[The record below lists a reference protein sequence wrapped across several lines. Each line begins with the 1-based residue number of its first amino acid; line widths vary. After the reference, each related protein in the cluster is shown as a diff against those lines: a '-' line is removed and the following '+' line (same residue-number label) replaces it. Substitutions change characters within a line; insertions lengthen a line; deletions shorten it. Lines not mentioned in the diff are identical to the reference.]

1 MTDNTVELYQSMF
14 ENAVE
19 GMYRT
24 VLNGDY
30 VIVNPALARIHGCE
44 NVDEFMSFFGAKR
57 TVYVNPEDRRY
68 LIEQIR
74 THNVLKTFECL
85 AWRKDGSTFWML
97 ESGRGYYD
105 KDGTLL
111 GVEGVVEDITKL
123 KETEQELRQARQ
135 QAVTA
140 DRVKTELLNN
150 VGHELR
156 TPLNSIIGFSEII
169 QKYSEEND
177 LEDELSTYSRE
188 IKGSANQL
196 LQIIND
202 LLEFSQINAGL
213 HRQKFDEVDVVSL
226 IYSIDRRFRP
236 EMERHGLNLVIDICR
251 ETPALRADERAM
263 KRILEILMSNAV
275 KFTPYDGEVEIS
287 VHFGAQGEL
296 IIRITDTGIGFRQ
309 EDVVRALT
317 PFMQVDSSLTRKY
330 EGMGLGLPIAH
341 NLVERMGGV
350 FSILTAP
357 EQGTEATITFPA
369 ELVRIITAAD

>member
-1 MTDNTVELYQSMF
+1 MTDQTVEIYKFMF

-24 VLNGDY
+24 ILSGDY
-30 VIVNPALARIHGCE
+30 VLVNPALARMHGCDSVE
-44 NVDEFMSFFGAKR
+44 EFMELFGADR
-57 TVYVNPEDRRY
+57 TVYVNPADRDY
-68 LIEQIR
+68 LMGEIR
-74 THNVLKTFECL
+74 RNRVMKTFECL

-97 ESGRGYYD
+97 ESGRGCYD
-105 KDGTLL
+105 AAGNLI
-111 GVEGVVEDITKL
+111 GVEGVVEDITRL
-123 KETEQELRQARQ
+123 KETEQQLRQARQ
-135 QAVTA
+135 QAVSA

-169 QKYSEEND
+169 QKYCEDNS
-177 LEDELSTYSRE
+177 LEDEITAYSKE

-213 HRQKFDEVDVVSL
+213 HRQEFDEVDVVSL

-236 EMERHGLNLVIDICR
+236 EMERHGLKLSVTLCR
-251 ETPALRADERAM
+251 QTPALKADERAM

-275 KFTPYDGEVEIS
+275 KFTPYDGEVEVS
-287 VHFGAQGEL
+287 VHVGPQGEL
-296 IIRITDTGIGFRQ
+296 VIRITDTGIGFRQ

-341 NLVERMGGV
+341 NLVERMGGE

-369 ELVRIITAAD
+369 SLVRLIEAAG